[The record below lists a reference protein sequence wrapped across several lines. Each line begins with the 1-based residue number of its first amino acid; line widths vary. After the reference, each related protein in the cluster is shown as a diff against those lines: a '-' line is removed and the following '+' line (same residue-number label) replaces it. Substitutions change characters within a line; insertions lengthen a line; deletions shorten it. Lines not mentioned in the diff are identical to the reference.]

1 MIVTTGT
8 RYHREVDAD
17 GTVRMRKEVITEER
31 DPDEVRAEAKA
42 ALREAAWAFV
52 DEHLDPRE
60 REALN
65 AMLHQATIMQ
75 GMGLPVDQGALLA
88 LLATLGWAQDALT
101 AWEPLADKVD
111 QARTFEEIQAV
122 AWDPSDLLPPPRIV
136 AAEIARALKRGQ

>member
-1 MIVTTGT
+1 ME
-8 RYHREVDAD
+8 R
-17 GTVRMRKEVITEER
+17 RMRTFVYVKGEDGRAVLVSEAEVPLTT
-31 DPDEVRAEAKA
+31 EVRAEAKA

-75 GMGLPVDQGALLA
+75 GMGLDVDQGAVLA
-88 LLATLGWAQDALT
+88 LLATLGWAQEALV

-111 QARTFEEIQAV
+111 QARTYEEIQAIR
-122 AWDPSDLLPPPRIV
+122 WDPSDLLPPPRIV
-136 AAEIARALKRGQ
+136 AAEIARALKGGQ

>member
-1 MIVTTGT
+1 MKITIGT
-8 RYHREVDAD
+8 RYHREVDED
-17 GTVRMRKEVITEER
+17 GTVRMRREAITEDR
-31 DPDEVRAEAKA
+31 DPAEVRAEAKA

-75 GMGLPVDQGALLA
+75 GMGLDVDQGALLA
-88 LLATLGWAQDALT
+88 LLATLGWAQEALT

-111 QARTFEEIQAV
+111 QARTFEEIQAI
-122 AWDPSDLLPPPRIV
+122 AWDPAELLPPPKV
-136 AAEIARALKRGQ
+136 SAAEIARALKGGR